1 MEEQTKL
8 ALAAAVLG
16 GYVLGR
22 TKKGRLALAVATA
35 VSGRG
40 IGLDPRELAA
50 EGARRLAEA
59 PQVAGLKEQFR
70 EQGMTAAGSAL
81 SAVTDRAMGS
91 LADTISGRAER
102 LGDTDGEA
110 GEDDEDG
117 EEELTAEEEDHV
129 EEAEEEEEP
138 RPARRRR
145 AFRSSGGSA
154 SSERRGTRPSSAKKA
169 PAKKPTGKRTEKTA
183 SHRSGRRR

>member
-40 IGLDPRELAA
+40 IGLGPRELAA

-110 GEDDEDG
+110 GEDG